1 MIGGIAATEE
11 IFPAFKC
18 STGAHLAGSFSR
30 EISAEPMVEYFRPLL
45 GWLREQNRGRRCG
58 W

>member
-1 MIGGIAATEE
+1 VRLVALGLSRPWPEAIRT
-11 IFPAFKC
+11 F
-18 STGAHLAGSFSR
+18 TGTS
-30 EISAEPMVEYFRPLL
+30 EISAEPMIEYFRPLL